1 MYTNING
8 ITPGLLELND
18 YLRENKPDIV
28 GITETKLD
36 QVIDSINIG
45 DKNYN
50 VCRRDREGKRGG
62 GVMILV
68 KEGLEVDE
76 IINGEGSAEVMKIRV
91 KDKSKTSREFVV
103 VYVPPKTSSWGSGG
117 VSENG

>member
-36 QVIDSINIG
+36 QVIDSINVG
-45 DKNYN
+45 DKNYS
-50 VCRRDREGKRGG
+50 VCRRDRKGKGG
-62 GVMILV
+62 GSVMLLV

-76 IINGEGSAEVMKIRV
+76 IFSGEGSAEVLKVRV
-91 KDKSKTSREFVV
+91 KDESKSTREFAV
-103 VYVPPKTSSWGSGG
+103 VYVPPNTS
-117 VSENG
+117 